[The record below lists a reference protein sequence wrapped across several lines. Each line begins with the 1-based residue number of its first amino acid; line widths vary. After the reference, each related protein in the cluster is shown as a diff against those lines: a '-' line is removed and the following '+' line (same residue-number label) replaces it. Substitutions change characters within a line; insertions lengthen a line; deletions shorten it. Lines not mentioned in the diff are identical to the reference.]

1 MFLFFPFLTIIV
13 CVFSKII
20 GSALFHIFAFPR
32 IFGILHNSPENSGR
46 RTPYTGHASLDQRLG
61 EFFSYVFTKSA

>member
-1 MFLFFPFLTIIV
+1 MFLIFSFSPIIV
-13 CVFSKII
+13 FVFSKII
-20 GSALFHIFAFPR
+20 SSTSFHIFAFQR
-32 IFGILHNSPENSGR
+32 VFSILHNSLENSGR